1 VIFCVFVSSC
11 WVWLEQACTWY
22 TYAHCYSLGCKLRW
36 SPLQPS
42 HFGSG
47 ILASVARLWAFQSL
61 SRPSCSRGGCS
72 TKNESS
78 QMYQRQRLQSVFLL
92 LIQTETVCAVPARI
106 SLVNPRM
113 IAVCVCMCVCV
124 CVAGGLNTSVIEYA
138 LHTHQTYNIHLVRAV
153 CTMPIAVFAILIKL
167 SPFEVSNATAC
178 NSMLACAAKKLYLSA
193 LTTLVCLAEA
203 ARHLI
208 HRTHHVLC
216 AHVLRTTVA

>member
-1 VIFCVFVSSC
+1 M
-11 WVWLEQACTWY
+11 
-22 TYAHCYSLGCKLRW
+22 
-36 SPLQPS
+36 
-42 HFGSG
+42 
-47 ILASVARLWAFQSL
+47 VAI
-61 SRPSCSRGGCS
+61 
-72 TKNESS
+72 T
-78 QMYQRQRLQSVFLL
+78 
-92 LIQTETVCAVPARI
+92 TI
-106 SLVNPRM
+106 SLWEWNIGFSSAFMGISIIVTSILFTWGLLYQERVKPDVSTTKTAVSLPVIDPDRDGMRCSCTHFPREP
-113 IAVCVCMCVCV
+113 AHDCCVCVCVCV

>member
-1 VIFCVFVSSC
+1 MFVSSC

-124 CVAGGLNTSVIEYA
+124 CGRWTEHQRDRICTPYTPNVQHTPRSRSMHNAYSSVCNS
-138 LHTHQTYNIHLVRAV
+138 HQT
-153 CTMPIAVFAILIKL
+153 F
-167 SPFEVSNATAC
+167 
-178 NSMLACAAKKLYLSA
+178 
-193 LTTLVCLAEA
+193 
-203 ARHLI
+203 
-208 HRTHHVLC
+208 
-216 AHVLRTTVA
+216 TV